1 MSISR
6 TALLMGAVL
15 FFCGCEYEAP
25 LTEDHTIP
33 VDSSVLGLWEI
44 VPDDGKEKK
53 ERMMILKFSAT
64 EYIIHYP
71 VGEDAMYFRAYPIKL
86 GGVSCVQLQ
95 AIGTNEG
102 PPDKEQKNLYHVATY
117 RLENEELE
125 IRLLNEEL
133 VDDEL
138 KTSET
143 LAHSFLKQRRNKKL
157 FVNPGKFR
165 RVKK

>member
-1 MSISR
+1 
-6 TALLMGAVL
+6 
-15 FFCGCEYEAP
+15 
-25 LTEDHTIP
+25 
-33 VDSSVLGLWEI
+33 VLGLWEI

-133 VDDEL
+133 VDDQL

>member
-1 MSISR
+1 
-6 TALLMGAVL
+6 
-15 FFCGCEYEAP
+15 
-25 LTEDHTIP
+25 
-33 VDSSVLGLWEI
+33 VLGLWEI

-138 KTSET
+138 KTYET

>member
-1 MSISR
+1 M
-6 TALLMGAVL
+6 
-15 FFCGCEYEAP
+15 
-25 LTEDHTIP
+25 
-33 VDSSVLGLWEI
+33 LGLWEI

>member
-1 MSISR
+1 MI
-6 TALLMGAVL
+6 GAVL
-15 FFCGCEYEAP
+15 FFCGCEYEAA

-44 VPDDGKEKK
+44 VPEDGNEKK

-71 VGEDAMYFRAYPIKL
+71 VGEDAMYFRAYPIKP

-95 AIGTNEG
+95 AIGTHEG
-102 PPDKEQKNLYHVATY
+102 PPSEGEKNLYHVASY
-117 RLENEELE
+117 RLENEKLE

-143 LAHSFLKQRRNKKL
+143 LTHSFLKQRQNKKL

-165 RVKK
+165 RVEK

>member
-1 MSISR
+1 
-6 TALLMGAVL
+6 
-15 FFCGCEYEAP
+15 
-25 LTEDHTIP
+25 
-33 VDSSVLGLWEI
+33 VLGLWEI

-138 KTSET
+138 KTYET

-157 FVNPGKFR
+157 FVNPAKFR

>member
-1 MSISR
+1 M
-6 TALLMGAVL
+6 
-15 FFCGCEYEAP
+15 
-25 LTEDHTIP
+25 
-33 VDSSVLGLWEI
+33 LGLWEI

-143 LAHSFLKQRRNKKL
+143 LTHSFLKQRQNKKL
-157 FVNPGKFR
+157 FVNPGTFR
-165 RVKK
+165 RVEK